1 MKRNFVVLGGDKR
14 NLELVKLLEQDGHI
28 ARNVTKLEE
37 YSKDEIVIGSMAS
50 FEGNIIDS
58 FKEEEFLILN
68 AIPTAEGA
76 IQIAMGQLST
86 TIHNS
91 KIMILG
97 YGKVGKA
104 LSQLVHNMGAITYVA
119 ARDTGDLAW
128 IENFKYNPIKF
139 KDINK
144 HLSNMDVIFNTVP
157 ELVLTKDKLRNLR
170 GDILIIDL
178 ASKPGGV
185 DFKVAEELGLN
196 VIHALAIPGKYA
208 PVTAANI
215 IKKTIYNIIEER
227 GM

>member
-28 ARNVTKLEE
+28 ARNVTELEE
-37 YSKDEIVIGSMAS
+37 YSKDEIVIGSMPS
-50 FEGNIIDS
+50 SKVNFIDC
-58 FKEEEFLILN
+58 FKEEDFLILN

-76 IQIAMGQLST
+76 IQIAMEQLST

-97 YGKVGKA
+97 YGKIGKA
-104 LSQLVHNMGAITYVA
+104 LSQLAHNMGAITYVA
-119 ARDTGDLAW
+119 ARNTVDLAW
-128 IENFKYNPIKF
+128 IENSKYYPIKF

-157 ELVLTKDKLRNLR
+157 SLVLGKKELRNLR

-185 DFKVAEELGLN
+185 DFEVAEKLGLN
-196 VIHALAIPGKYA
+196 IIHALAIPGKYA
-208 PVTAANI
+208 PITAAKI

-227 GM
+227 GI